1 MKITSTVK
9 VCAVIIFSAFA
20 LPVFGQCPA
29 STFSLDTYYATNN
42 GQRGCMFDITASQD
56 ITITCFDA
64 NLYSGTTADYE
75 IYYKTGSFV
84 GSESNAGAWT
94 FLGGTTALT
103 SGGNN
108 VATNI
113 PIPVNVYIASGQ
125 TCAFYVTNTFGGG
138 TSYTDGSAANT
149 ILGSDANITIRGGVG
164 KSYPYGLTFSFREFN
179 GTAHYNLGTPL
190 DVSLTSFDVTSTN
203 RNVQLSWETAT
214 ETNNDYF
221 TLERSLDAVNW
232 EKVQQIDGAGTS
244 LETKQYSFE
253 DKNIQSKMAYYRL
266 SQTDFD
272 GTQSNYSVRA
282 VKIEETIPS
291 SELAIGPNPSSD
303 YAHVMVMPDEKGN
316 VTVCTLSGQQIHVDY
331 QESETGLILDVRNI
345 DPGIYI
351 VKVNENSGL
360 LEVY

>member
-1 MKITSTVK
+1 M
-9 VCAVIIFSAFA
+9 
-20 LPVFGQCPA
+20 
-29 STFSLDTYYATNN
+29 LD
-42 GQRGCMFDITASQD
+42 ISASQD

-103 SGGNN
+103 SAGNN
-108 VATNI
+108 LPTNI

-138 TSYTDGSAANT
+138 TSYTDGTAANA

-164 KSYPYGLTFSFREFN
+164 KSYPYGLTFNYREFN
-179 GTAHYNLGTPL
+179 GTAHYTLGTPL
-190 DVSLTSFDVTSTN
+190 DVSLTSFEVTSEN
-203 RNVQLSWETAT
+203 RTVQLSWETAT

-232 EKVQQIDGAGTS
+232 ETIQKIEGAGTS
-244 LETKQYSFE
+244 LETNTYSYT
-253 DKNIQSKMAYYRL
+253 DKDIESKMAYYRL

-272 GTQSNYSVRA
+272 GTTSDYSVRA
-282 VKIEETIPS
+282 VKIEKSTPS
-291 SELAIGPNPSSD
+291 TALVIGPNPSSEF
-303 YAHVMVMPDEKGN
+303 AHVMVMPDEKGE
-316 VTVCTLSGQQIHVDY
+316 VTVSTLSGQIIDIDY
-331 QESETGLILDVRNI
+331 QESETGLILDVRNV
-345 DPGIYI
+345 DTGVYI